1 MLGTII
7 SAVSG
12 VKQITDTLGLTESQR
27 TEVDVALQKL
37 ENQVK
42 VTEIEVK
49 GKVIMAE
56 LNSKH
61 WLPANWRALFMTGLG
76 LVVVFHMLGIMPLL
90 YTVFSVPY
98 VPLSDAVVTTFFN
111 VVMVGIGGYFGQKG
125 AKETAKQIGKG
136 MAAKAQLQQGEK

>member
-12 VKQITDTLGLTESQR
+12 VKELTDTLGLTS
-27 TEVDVALQKL
+27 TQK
-37 ENQVK
+37 
-42 VTEIEVK
+42 TEIDKALAELETKVELESIKVK
-49 GKVIMAE
+49 GEVIKAE

-136 MAAKAQLQQGEK
+136 MAAKAQVQQGVK